1 MLFLCI
7 ENLIPLDV
15 QIEEIS
21 IIPNPRNLKF
31 IEDGCI
37 KISANSSISHNL
49 PFNSVYL
56 IDNLMEHLLNS
67 GLNSK
72 IPVKNNDS
80 YDYDKLLKLCEI
92 NFPNKFAEIKNQELF
107 KTQGYILAISDNN
120 INIIG
125 DTSQGIFYG
134 IQSLLQI
141 FDSYNDHLICNH
153 LVIIDYPLLKIRGI
167 SDDISRGQA
176 PTLENLKKF
185 MTILSHYKINQYY
198 LVYMQDMYQFKNHR
212 EIWERRG
219 AYSKEELISLVE
231 HARKCFIEIIPIF
244 QTVGHWDNILFHKTY
259 WKYGE
264 FPGSNSLNLA
274 NEEIYQLLEEMI
286 EELSEVFESKY
297 FHIAADESWD
307 VGRGKSKNYIQKVG
321 IEQAY
326 LTHYKKVYDIVKKHG
341 FEKVIIYH
349 DILYKHEF
357 VLKNLPKDIIVMYW
371 KYNLK
376 ESHPIIDLLNTHDF
390 PILVSPSI
398 WDYNRIF
405 PNISNFEKN
414 VSNIAAYGYAR
425 NIEGIVTSSWG
436 DYKNKELRENR
447 IFGFIYSAEVAWN
460 SRTPV
465 NRLQFWKSVFNEL
478 FGTKEILKI
487 FNKIREIQ
495 DKKKLRVRPTFYYNH
510 FFSHPYRKNTKGFRR
525 SLRTS
530 QFSKLIKE
538 LGEMINTYNS
548 LLKNQDKNHQL
559 LRSLIFV
566 LQHMQFYCSKRI
578 NSKKLVNF
586 NIKRTNKTI
595 LNIIIKEIE
604 NLKGQLEN
612 LLLDYEK
619 LWLKMAKPDGFRSIK
634 QQYLWLIQF
643 YNDKI
648 HELSER
654 KKWEDPNIPS
664 ESIYLKDKENDSVHT
679 TSFKKVI
686 LLKDKVQEAHIQV
699 IAGTYCEI
707 YINGSFIGFGIT
719 RHTLN
724 YVIQDNNIKIFDIT
738 INLKKGENTIILKNT
753 DYIGGMGI
761 VNLYGEIRLESD
773 EIIQLKT
780 DKSWLGSKEDL
791 GEWKKVKS
799 FGRPPKLTGGLN
811 YPDFN
816 KGLHSKENEYVAS
829 FNTIFSKTS
838 PKIRWLIK
846 ILVKIFNR
854 YDILE

>member
-1 MLFLCI
+1 MFLCI
-7 ENLIPLDV
+7 ENLIPSDA

-21 IIPNPRNLKF
+21 IIPNPRNLKL
-31 IEDGCI
+31 IEGGSI
-37 KISANSSISHNL
+37 KIGANSSISHDL
-49 PFNSVYL
+49 PLDSVYL
-56 IDNLMEHLLNS
+56 IDDLMEHFLNN

-72 IPVKNNDS
+72 IPVKNDDN
-80 YDYDKLLKLCEI
+80 YDYDKILKLCEA
-92 NFPNKFAEIKNQELF
+92 NFPNKLAEIKNQGLF

-120 INIIG
+120 IHIIG
-125 DTSQGIFYG
+125 DSSQGIFYG

-141 FDSYNDHLICNH
+141 LQSYNDQFIWHQLI
-153 LVIIDYPLLKIRGI
+153 IIDYPQLKIRGI

-185 MTILSHYKINQYY
+185 ISILSHYKINQYY

-212 EIWERRG
+212 EIWEGRG
-219 AYSKEELISLVE
+219 AYSKEELKSLIE
-231 HARKCFIEIIPIF
+231 HARKCFIDIIPIF
-244 QTVGHWDNILFHKTY
+244 QTIGHWDNILFHENY

-264 FPGSNSLNLA
+264 FPGSNSLNIA
-274 NEEIYQLLEEMI
+274 NEEIYQLLDEMI
-286 EELSEVFESKY
+286 EELSEVFDSKY

-307 VGRGKSKNYIQKVG
+307 VGRGKSKTYIQKVG
-321 IEQAY
+321 IDKAY
-326 LTHYKKVYDIVKKHG
+326 LTHYKKVIDIVKKRG

-349 DILYKHEF
+349 DILHKHES

-460 SRTPV
+460 PRTPV
-465 NRLQFWKSVFNEL
+465 NRLQFWKSVFNKL
-478 FGTKEILKI
+478 FGSKDILKI

-538 LGEMINTYNS
+538 LRDIINTCS
-548 LLKNQDKNHQL
+548 PMLENQDKNHLL

-586 NIKRTNKTI
+586 NIKRTNKAI
-595 LNIIIKEIE
+595 LNIIIKETE
-604 NLKGQLEN
+604 NLKSQLEN
-612 LLLDYEK
+612 LLLEYED
-619 LWLKMAKPDGFRSIK
+619 LWLKMAKPDGFKSIK

-643 YNDKI
+643 YDDKI

-664 ESIYLKDKENDSVHT
+664 ESIYLQDKKNDSIHA

-686 LLKDKVQEAHIQV
+686 LLNEKVKEAHIQV
-699 IAGTYCEI
+699 IAGTYCET
-707 YINGSFIGFGIT
+707 YINGSLIGYVIT

-724 YVIQDNNIKIFDIT
+724 YVMQENNIKIFNIT

-761 VNLYGEIRLESD
+761 VNLYGEFILESG
-773 EIIQLKT
+773 EKIQLKT
-780 DKSWLGSKEDL
+780 DKSWLGLREAL

-799 FGRPPKLTGGLN
+799 FGNPPKLTGNLN

-838 PKIRWLIK
+838 PKIWWLIK

-854 YDILE
+854 YDVLE